1 LSSMIDTHRYY
12 QKLREAGVE
21 ERQAEAMTQ
30 GLAEV
35 VIGSVATKGDIAA
48 EFGVL
53 RAEIGGLR
61 SHIDAEN
68 GRLWSEVANLEDNV
82 KFVRN
87 LVVGM
92 SGLLALIVV
101 LAQSVGVYF
110 SLHAR

>member
-1 LSSMIDTHRYY
+1 MIDTHRYY
-12 QKLREAGVE
+12 QKLKEAGVD

-35 VIGSVATKGDIAA
+35 VLGSVATKNDMV
-48 EFGVL
+48 ELRRDFSEL
-53 RAEIGGLR
+53 RA
-61 SHIDAEN
+61 HAEAESV
-68 GRLWSEVANLEDNV
+68 RWSSEFANV
-82 KFVRN
+82 KDNLNFVRN

-101 LAQSVGVYF
+101 LAQSVGVYV